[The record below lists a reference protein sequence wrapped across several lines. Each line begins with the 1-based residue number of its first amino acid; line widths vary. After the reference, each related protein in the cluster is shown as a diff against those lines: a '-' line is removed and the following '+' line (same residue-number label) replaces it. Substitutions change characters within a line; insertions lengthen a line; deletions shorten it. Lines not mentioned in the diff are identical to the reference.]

1 MQLGLFLKPH
11 AVNLHTVFNWVL
23 GSRVSS
29 VDCTDIIHHVF
40 YFFFLCVR
48 LLNPPS
54 FSPYGFLFLFANLLR
69 FPKLFVALK
78 H

>member
-40 YFFFLCVR
+40 YFFFFVR
-48 LLNPPS
+48 SIIKPP
-54 FSPYGFLFLFANLLR
+54 LFFTLW
-69 FPKLFVALK
+69 FPFPFC
-78 H
+78 